1 MAAPPSQVEQLKLC
15 QAKKEA
21 EELHKKLLEANKLR
35 ARMILLSIG
44 RTTSEVA
51 SVTSVTSIPQSK

>member
-1 MAAPPSQVEQLKLC
+1 MAAPPSQMERQKLC

-21 EELHKKLLEANKLR
+21 EELSKKLLEADKMR

-44 RTTSEVA
+44 RSSSEVS
-51 SVTSVTSIPQSK
+51 SVSSIKDSKQ

>member
-21 EELHKKLLEANKLR
+21 DELHKKLLEANKLR

-44 RTTSEVA
+44 RTTSEVS
-51 SVTSVTSIPQSK
+51 SVSSITESKQ